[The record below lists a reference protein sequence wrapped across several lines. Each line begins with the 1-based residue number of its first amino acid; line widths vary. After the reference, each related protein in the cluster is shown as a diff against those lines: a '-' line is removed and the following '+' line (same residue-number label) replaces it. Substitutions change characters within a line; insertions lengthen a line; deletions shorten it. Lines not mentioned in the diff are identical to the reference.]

1 MPHSSTSDPSP
12 RRRYSIVDR
21 LGCFCP
27 REPGSLS
34 PVIFVTFESLLPPIP
49 SNSIF
54 FSFFGRKGA
63 KGGRKSRQDNNTTTW
78 NSNSQIIFPME
89 LVSCFHPSRFFNR
102 CPILLFAFSRYLFPS
117 HRARK
122 FPLLFPLNF
131 CSRFVVVAKSFLPS
145 RGCKGWMRRWRRPII
160 SRREWPRISHFR
172 RPLIE
177 DRCTS
182 RGSAL
187 YMDEGTT
194 DHNDPPPRK
203 HNGALALF
211 SGTHCRPENHSA
223 MTKCCVRA
231 PANML

>member
-12 RRRYSIVDR
+12 RRRYSIVER
-21 LGCFCP
+21 RGCFCP
-27 REPGSLS
+27 RFSGI
-34 PVIFVTFESLLPPIP
+34 PVTRDFRHFPIP
-49 SNSIF
+49 SLANLSNSIF
-54 FSFFGRKGA
+54 FSFV
-63 KGGRKSRQDNNTTTW
+63 GRKSWQDNNTTTR
-78 NSNSQIIFPME
+78 NSNSQSHF
-89 LVSCFHPSRFFNR
+89 SYGTRF
-102 CPILLFAFSRYLFPS
+102 LFPS
-117 HRARK
+117 VQ
-122 FPLLFPLNF
+122 LFPTAVPSFHSLF
-131 CSRFVVVAKSFLPS
+131 LDISSHAESRSEKVSTFISLKLSQSRS
-145 RGCKGWMRRWRRPII
+145 RGCKLDRWMQCWRRPII
-160 SRREWPRISHFR
+160 SRRESPRISHFR

-211 SGTHCRPENHSA
+211 TGTHCRPENHSA

>member
-1 MPHSSTSDPSP
+1 
-12 RRRYSIVDR
+12 
-21 LGCFCP
+21 
-27 REPGSLS
+27 
-34 PVIFVTFESLLPPIP
+34 
-49 SNSIF
+49 
-54 FSFFGRKGA
+54 
-63 KGGRKSRQDNNTTTW
+63 
-78 NSNSQIIFPME
+78 ME

-131 CSRFVVVAKSFLPS
+131 CSRFVVVTKSFLPS

-203 HNGALALF
+203 TQWRTSSLQRDPLPTRKSLGYDKVLCSRSRKYVVNTGI
-211 SGTHCRPENHSA
+211 P
-223 MTKCCVRA
+223 
-231 PANML
+231 

>member
-78 NSNSQIIFPME
+78 NSNSQSHFSYGTRFLFPSVP
-89 LVSCFHPSRFFNR
+89 LFQPLSHPFIRF
-102 CPILLFAFSRYLFPS
+102 FPS

-131 CSRFVVVAKSFLPS
+131 CSRFVVVTKSFLPS

>member
-12 RRRYSIVDR
+12 RRRYSIVER
-21 LGCFCP
+21 RGCFCP
-27 REPGSLS
+27 RFSGI
-34 PVIFVTFESLLPPIP
+34 PVTRDFRHFPIP
-49 SNSIF
+49 SLANLSNSIF
-54 FSFFGRKGA
+54 FSFV
-63 KGGRKSRQDNNTTTW
+63 GRKSRQDNNTTTR
-78 NSNSQIIFPME
+78 NSNSQ
-89 LVSCFHPSRFFNR
+89 SH
-102 CPILLFAFSRYLFPS
+102 FSYGTGFLFPS
-117 HRARK
+117 VQ
-122 FPLLFPLNF
+122 LFPTAVPSFHSLF
-131 CSRFVVVAKSFLPS
+131 LDISSHAESRSEKVSTFISLKLSQSRS
-145 RGCKGWMRRWRRPII
+145 RGCKLDRWMQCWRRPII
-160 SRREWPRISHFR
+160 SRRESPRISHFR

-211 SGTHCRPENHSA
+211 TGTHCRPENHSA